1 MLTLVIDDEYDQAEH
16 DAEPSVVQADD
27 GMAYFL
33 SFTPLVTNGSYV
45 AQLFQEEEA
54 DTVNESPHSHVTST
68 ELHETEELYG

>member
-27 GMAYFL
+27 GLAYLL

-45 AQLFQEEEA
+45 AQLLQEEA